1 VRQVDWVRWV
11 PKSSAP
17 GVPARNSMKRSTDRI
32 LTTHIGSLPR
42 PTELWTQVGAK
53 DRGQSYDQAELDRL
67 LKQAVEQIVRK
78 QIEVGIDIP
87 SDGEFSKASFTNY
100 VRERLSG
107 LEGVNTGGFAAPP
120 PRFPSYEQALRARG
134 VNLAV
139 GLGTL
144 PLNVGP
150 IAWTDKT
157 EL

>member
-1 VRQVDWVRWV
+1 
-11 PKSSAP
+11 
-17 GVPARNSMKRSTDRI
+17 
-32 LTTHIGSLPR
+32 THIGSLPR
-42 PTELWTQVGAK
+42 PTELWSHVSAK
-53 DRGQSYDQAELDRL
+53 DRGQPYDQAELNRL
-67 LKQAVEQIVRK
+67 LKKAVEQIVRK

-107 LEGVNTGGFAAPP
+107 LEGVNIGGFAAPP
-120 PRFPSYEQALRARG
+120 PKFPGYEHALRARG
-134 VNLAV
+134 VNLAA

-157 EL
+157 ELEADISNLKTALKDHSYEEAFMPSVAVGQV